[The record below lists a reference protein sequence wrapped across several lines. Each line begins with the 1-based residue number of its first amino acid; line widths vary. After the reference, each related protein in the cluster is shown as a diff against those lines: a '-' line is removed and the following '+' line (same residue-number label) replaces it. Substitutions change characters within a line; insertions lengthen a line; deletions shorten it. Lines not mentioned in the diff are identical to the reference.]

1 MQAATGV
8 SYIVGSVP
16 RSGSTL
22 LCELLAATR
31 LAGSPGEFFS
41 PYTMRV
47 SMDRWGARTLEEYV
61 QELFARETGGNG
73 VFGAKAHWAQY
84 ESAFGGAD
92 PRPLFPG
99 LRWVYIT
106 RRDRVR
112 QAVSWVRAQQ
122 TGQFHAQDP
131 ARADDAVFDH
141 ERIAQMLR
149 RIGREEQLWES
160 LFERHRFEPHRVVY
174 EDLVADREAAV
185 RGVLALLEVEAPA
198 DLHIPQPALERQ
210 ADRVSDQWVERYLA
224 EAATSPGPAP
234 GGA

>member
-1 MQAATGV
+1 MGPAPGV

-22 LCELLAATR
+22 LCELLAATG
-31 LAGSPGEFFS
+31 LAGNPAEFFS
-41 PYTMRV
+41 PYTIRV
-47 SMDRWGARTLEEYV
+47 SMDRWGVETLDRYV
-61 QELFARETGGNG
+61 HELFARETGSNG
-73 VFGAKAHWAQY
+73 VFGAKVHWAQY
-84 ESAFGGAD
+84 EATFGNGD

-106 RRDRVR
+106 RRDRLR

-122 TGQFHAQDP
+122 TGKFHAQDP
-131 ARADDAVFDH
+131 ARAESPVFDH
-141 ERIAQMLR
+141 GRITQMLR
-149 RIGREEQLWES
+149 RIAREEQLWEA
-160 LFERHRFEPHRVVY
+160 LFENHGFDPHRVVY

-185 RGVLALLEVEAPA
+185 RAVLALLGVETPA
-198 DLHIPQPALERQ
+198 DLHIPQPGLERQ
-210 ADRVSDQWVERYLA
+210 ADLVSDEWVERYLA